1 MITIT
6 CYNVDLMLQNNQN
19 QNELYLCL

>member
-6 CYNVDLMLQNNQN
+6 YNVDLMLQNNQN